1 VGLTA
6 CAGLLGNTI
15 HGGDEM
21 GTSTRVTALLAGAAA
36 AGVLIWFAGRFDGP
50 TQHDYWISIGLIAAA
65 GLVLGLVH
73 MRWGADRGGG
83 MLVALP
89 VLAATIW
96 VVLAAQPRAGGSVRT
111 WSHDI
116 GIGGVVRDLAVNVHV
131 LSFGAALLV
140 GTTAALVR
148 RRVVATAP
156 VAEPEPA
163 AESAPRFAT
172 DPRGTYDTT
181 DEPAL
186 KG

>member
-1 VGLTA
+1 
-6 CAGLLGNTI
+6 
-15 HGGDEM
+15 M
-21 GTSTRVTALLAGAAA
+21 RTSTRVTALLAGAAA

-65 GLVLGLVH
+65 GLVLGLAH

-89 VLAATIW
+89 VLVATIW
-96 VVLAAQPRAGGSVRT
+96 VVLAAQPRAGGNVRT

-156 VAEPEPA
+156 VATAPGAEPEPA
-163 AESAPRFAT
+163 VESAPRFAADGT
-172 DPRGTYDTT
+172 GTYEPT
-181 DEPAL
+181 DEPAF